1 MLDVGWVWLTD
12 YETGKS
18 FRIGLVFATDYCRY
32 EKTLEF
38 ITLNTMSVSVID
50 LHIHTPLVNCVRYG
64 LNGGCL
70 YQVWLWYEHES
81 NPR

>member
-1 MLDVGWVWLTD
+1 MRPGRVSRLDWYLPPIIVD
-12 YETGKS
+12 MKKKKK
-18 FRIGLVFATDYCRY
+18 
-32 EKTLEF
+32 KTSEF
-38 ITLNTMSVSVID
+38 ITLNAMSVSVID